1 MTHLEKIRG
10 MSAEELAR
18 WLIDDVEQSQDF
30 STNFC
35 DPKYCPRMLE
45 IVMAEARGEKFD
57 GVPCPEEGCLAAA
70 VAYLNSEVEE

>member
-35 DPKYCPRMLE
+35 DPKYCPRMRE
-45 IVMAEARGEKFD
+45 IAMAEERGECVEYTRCSD
-57 GVPCPEEGCLAAA
+57 EECLAAA
-70 VAYLNSEVEE
+70 VAHLNSEVEK

>member
-10 MSAEELAR
+10 MSAEELAN
-18 WLIDDVEQSQDF
+18 WLIEDVEQSQNF
-30 STNFC
+30 STTFC

-45 IVMAEARGEKFD
+45 IVMAEARGERFED
-57 GVPCPEEGCLAAA
+57 VPCPEEGCLAAA